1 MINYFVLFRDLI
13 FVSEVAG
20 VDEDGLE
27 IFYLLEVLVFGIFGS
42 VFHSDAT
49 RIPRFDKLFRNNE
62 FVNGERVGFVGNCG
76 YNLVKQHLLIHH
88 MSHYVQRLVLLVVL
102 EVYFRLA
109 DHLLRSDYQIHDF
122 ETINGLLLVF
132 GFLQHELL
140 LVEQFERVLA
150 DVFVLEPVGLLLVL
164 LVDYQE
170 TVVVLETDSLESQ
183 AAVLELDYQH

>member
-1 MINYFVLFRDLI
+1 M
-13 FVSEVAG
+13 
-20 VDEDGLE
+20 
-27 IFYLLEVLVFGIFGS
+27 
-42 VFHSDAT
+42 
-49 RIPRFDKLFRNNE
+49 P
-62 FVNGERVGFVGNCG
+62 
-76 YNLVKQHLLIHH
+76 
-88 MSHYVQRLVLLVVL
+88 HYVQRLVLLVVL